1 MTMDLS
7 TTYLGLRLTHP
18 LMPGSS
24 PLADDLD
31 MVRRLED
38 AGAAAIVLRSLFE
51 EQIMGDEL
59 ATYYAHEAPS
69 ESYAEALSYLPDP
82 TMFSLGP
89 HEYLEQLQRI
99 KAAVSVPVIAS
110 LNGTT
115 PDNWIEYARLIAD
128 AGADALELN
137 IYDLPIDARESA
149 EDVERRVLDV
159 VTTLREAVSLPLAV
173 KLSPFYSAFAHF
185 ARKLEHAG
193 AQGLVIFNR
202 FYQPDIDVE
211 NLEMVPR
218 VRLSSPGELLLRL
231 RWLSILSGQVGMS
244 LAVTGGVHTAV
255 DAVKAIMAGA
265 HAVQLVSV
273 LLRRGPEELGRIRAE
288 LSRWLEEHGYESL
301 LQMQGSLSAARG
313 AYASAL
319 ERVHYM
325 RVLQSWRAEDEQF
338 PRRAS

>member
-1 MTMDLS
+1 MDLS
-7 TTYLGLRLTHP
+7 TTYLGFTLPHP

-31 MVRRLED
+31 GVRRLED

-51 EQIMGDEL
+51 EQIVGDEL

-82 TMFSLGP
+82 GMFSLGT
-89 HEYLEQLQRI
+89 HEYLEHLQSVKR
-99 KAAVSVPVIAS
+99 AVAVPVIAS

-115 PDNWIEYARLIAD
+115 PESWLEYARLIAD

-137 IYDLPIDARESA
+137 VYDLPTDPRESG

-159 VTTLREAVSLPLAV
+159 VTTLREAVALPLAV

-185 ARKLEHAG
+185 ARRLEAAG
-193 AQGLVIFNR
+193 ADGIVLFNR
-202 FYQPDIDVE
+202 FYQPDFDIE
-211 NLEMVPR
+211 NLEIVPR

-231 RWLSILSGQVGMS
+231 RWLSVLSGQVSLS
-244 LAVTGGVHTAV
+244 LAATGGVHGVA
-255 DAVKAIMAGA
+255 DAVKAVMAGA
-265 HAVQLVSV
+265 HAVQMVSV
-273 LLRRGPEELGRIRAE
+273 LLRRGPEALARVRAE
-288 LSRWLEEHGYESL
+288 LARGFEEHGYEPL
-301 LQMQGSLSAARG
+301 RQMQGSRSAARG
-313 AYASAL
+313 ASLRSL

-325 RVLQSWRAEDEQF
+325 RVLQSWRPEEEET
-338 PRRAS
+338 RRRPS